1 MILSAVPFH
10 AIELTQAQAE
20 AAVKYGLPIAIFLFI
35 VWYVFSAA
43 KRSGRKF

>member
-1 MILSAVPFH
+1 MMLLIVPFH
-10 AIELTQAQAE
+10 AIELTESQAH
-20 AAVKYGLPIAIFLFI
+20 AALKYGLPAAIFLFI